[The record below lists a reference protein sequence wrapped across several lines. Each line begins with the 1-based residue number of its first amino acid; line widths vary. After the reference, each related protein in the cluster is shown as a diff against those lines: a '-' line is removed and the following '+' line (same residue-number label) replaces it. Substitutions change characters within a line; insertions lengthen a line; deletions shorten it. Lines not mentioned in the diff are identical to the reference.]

1 MSSGVGHSG
10 LGSEYGYGYNS
21 SYSNSDSYFN
31 NYYSADTGG
40 GNDIYF
46 TYTYSYGN
54 GDSYTGYGY
63 GDSSLGYYGGQYL
76 YYYPN
81 ETSDYGYYY
90 IDYVY
95 DYGYDLGYSGSNT
108 AIYVSS
114 YYDGG
119 DDYDGVDSPSYDYAY
134 YVSSGVGYSG
144 LGSEYGYAYNSS
156 YNNSDTLFSNYYSAD
171 LVF

>member
-1 MSSGVGHSG
+1 M
-10 LGSEYGYGYNS
+10 
-21 SYSNSDSYFN
+21 
-31 NYYSADTGG
+31 A

-46 TYTYSYGN
+46 SYTYDYGN

-63 GDSSLGYYGGQYL
+63 GDSSLGYYSGQSL

-81 ETSDYGYYY
+81 ETSDYGSYY

-95 DYGYDLGYSGSNT
+95 DLGYDLGYSGSNT
-108 AIYVSS
+108 YIYVSS

-119 DDYDGVDSPSYDYAY
+119 GDYDGVDSPSYDYAY
-134 YVSSGVGYSG
+134 VSSGVGYYG
-144 LGSEYGYAYNSS
+144 LGSEYGYAYNYS
-156 YNNSDTLFSNYYSAD
+156 YSNSDSYFNNYYSAD

>member
-1 MSSGVGHSG
+1 M
-10 LGSEYGYGYNS
+10 
-21 SYSNSDSYFN
+21 
-31 NYYSADTGG
+31 A

-46 TYTYSYGN
+46 SYTYDYGN

-63 GDSSLGYYGGQYL
+63 GDSSLGYYSGQYL

-81 ETSDYGYYY
+81 ETSDYGSYS

-95 DYGYDLGYSGSNT
+95 DYGYDLGYSGNNT
-108 AIYVSS
+108 YIYVNS

-119 DDYDGVDSPSYDYAY
+119 GDYDGVDSPSYNYAS

-156 YNNSDTLFSNYYSAD
+156 YNNSDAYFSNYYSAD